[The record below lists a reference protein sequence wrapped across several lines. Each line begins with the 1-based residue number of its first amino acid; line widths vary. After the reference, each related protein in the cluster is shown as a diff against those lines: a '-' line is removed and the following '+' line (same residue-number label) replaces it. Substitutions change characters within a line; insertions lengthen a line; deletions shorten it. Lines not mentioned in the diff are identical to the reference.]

1 MNEDGGIDVDQLCV
15 VHLLLEIKGKIATML
30 GVVGYATVYLPF
42 YSEAG
47 IKRREEVRQQKTA
60 TRDAKLGGGG
70 IQVRA
75 PSSGSMWTNIEN
87 KNTAN
92 QQSKAS
98 KD

>member
-1 MNEDGGIDVDQLCV
+1 MSAKKLGIVAGV
-15 VHLLLEIKGKIATML
+15 ATML

-47 IKRREEVRQQKTA
+47 IKRREQVREQKTA

-70 IQVRA
+70 LQVRA

-87 KNTAN
+87 KN
-92 QQSKAS
+92 KS